1 MINSKVLKCN
11 TGNYIQYLPL
21 EDNGKEYIKKNVY
34 VCMCVC
40 VCINESVFC
49 TAQIDTL

>member
-1 MINSKVLKCN
+1 MQTITFRMINSKVLKCN

-40 VCINESVFC
+40 VCVC
-49 TAQIDTL
+49 VCV